1 MHDSLPWAK
10 RITTAGARIFR
21 GNRWGEI
28 LGKLPFRCL
37 KPAFF
42 GENVGE
48 SQFYPVLKP
57 WPTAAVPATEKAL
70 CVSIQGESLAIAPPL
85 SSRCGLSPFLLS
97 ARRAVPASSFT
108 LFGHPS
114 DRCPHIPWPRFTRQ
128 TFVFGIVLG
137 CAQDSRSLP
146 PS

>member
-1 MHDSLPWAK
+1 MMHDSLPWAK
-10 RITTAGARIFR
+10 RITTVGARIFR

-57 WPTAAVPATEKAL
+57 WPTAAVPATEKAQ
-70 CVSIQGESLAIAPPL
+70 S
-85 SSRCGLSPFLLS
+85 GLNL
-97 ARRAVPASSFT
+97 V
-108 LFGHPS
+108 H
-114 DRCPHIPWPRFTRQ
+114 
-128 TFVFGIVLG
+128 
-137 CAQDSRSLP
+137 QDV
-146 PS
+146 